1 MGFPRTQLVAALGLL
16 CALPALAGSPPSADP
31 AERNALR
38 NYSRNV
44 AALVIQDQH
53 YPTEALKRGVEGRV
67 LIVALIGTDGQVHGA
82 RLRQSSGH
90 VVLDDAALEKVLTAR
105 GLPDPPEMLRGREFT
120 MEVPIIFRIE

>member
-1 MGFPRTQLVAALGLL
+1 MGYPKTQLVAALGLL
-16 CALPALAGSPPSADP
+16 CALPAFAGSPPSADP

-38 NYSRNV
+38 SYSKNV

-82 RLRQSSGH
+82 RLRQSSGNT
-90 VVLDDAALEKVLTAR
+90 VLDEAALEKVLTAR

>member
-44 AALVIQDQH
+44 AALVIQDQY

-82 RLRQSSGH
+82 RLRQSSGNA
-90 VVLDDAALEKVLTAR
+90 VLDEAALEKVLTAR

>member
-1 MGFPRTQLVAALGLL
+1 MGYPKTQLVAALGLL

-31 AERNALR
+31 AQRNALR
-38 NYSRNV
+38 SYSRNV

-67 LIVALIGTDGQVHGA
+67 LILALIGADGQVHGA
-82 RLRQSSGH
+82 RLSQSSGNT
-90 VVLDDAALEKVLTAR
+90 VLDEAALEKVLTAR

>member
-82 RLRQSSGH
+82 KLRQSSGH
-90 VVLDDAALEKVLTAR
+90 VVLDEAALEKVLTAR

-120 MEVPIIFRIE
+120 MELPIIFRID